1 MNSSKSSDLIGHWPL
16 LGDSKNAAAN
26 SMHANPAGN
35 VSFDADG
42 AVFDGRGA
50 KLVIED
56 AGSCFG
62 RGDFTLS
69 ARIRID
75 AGEAESIGDIA
86 GKFDPAT
93 RTGFNWS
100 VVDHGGVTCA
110 SSNYRNLNFSFDAGT
125 TPQWSNCGRPGNAGL
140 ICALT
145 AHRGEL
151 YAATSEFGETDIGRV
166 FRYAGKQ
173 QWEDTRI
180 PCTANTVCGLASI
193 DGVLYASSGRY
204 DPRNSSLPMLGNLN
218 EQTRIW
224 RLEPDGTWR
233 DCGNPCPTSNDL
245 YNLAIYRGRLYGT
258 PSYSRGLY
266 RLEADGSWTKCAEGY
281 PRFLSLCQWRGH
293 LYGASNKGLRHQGPP
308 PERKITFTL
317 LPDSDGV
324 YRYDDRTDSW
334 TGCGKIPNEDQMYSF
349 AVHRGA
355 LYTGTWPSAKVFRS
369 VSGMGWEDCGRFHP
383 DEKEVMGM
391 CIYNG
396 MMYAGTLPAADV
408 YRYDGDHNWT
418 NVGNVDQTQG
428 VKYRRAWSMAVHDG
442 RLFVGSLPAGN
453 VYAMNVGAVA
463 GDSHQLTT
471 GWHHVAA
478 VREGGAARLY
488 INGQLRGRSEG
499 SAGNLDL
506 TNRAPLTIGL
516 GAHDYFR
523 GKIADLRLHGRALAK
538 DELQSLE

>member
-1 MNSSKSSDLIGHWPL
+1 MNASKSSDLIGHWPL
-16 LGDSKNAAAN
+16 LGNARNAAADGL
-26 SMHANPAGN
+26 HANPQGN
-35 VSFDADG
+35 LAYDADG
-42 AVFDGRGA
+42 ASFDGRGA
-50 KLVIED
+50 RLVIAD
-56 AGSCFG
+56 AKACFG

-69 ARIRID
+69 ARIWID
-75 AGEAESIGDIA
+75 TNEAESIGDIA
-86 GKFDPAT
+86 SKFDPET

-100 VVDHGGVTCA
+100 VADHGGVTSA
-110 SSNYRNLNFSFDAGT
+110 SANYRNLNFSFDAAT
-125 TPQWSNCGRPGNAGL
+125 APRWSDCGRPGNARL

-145 AHRGEL
+145 AHRGDL
-151 YAATSEFGETDIGRV
+151 YAATSEFGDTEVGRV
-166 FRYAGKQ
+166 FRYAGNQK
-173 QWEDTRI
+173 WEDTNL
-180 PCTANTVCGLASI
+180 PCSANTVFGLASL
-193 DGVLYASSGRY
+193 DGVLYAASGRY
-204 DPRNSSLPMLGNLN
+204 DPRNSSLPLVGNLD

-224 RLEPDGTWR
+224 RLEPGGLWQ
-233 DCGNPCPTSNDL
+233 DCGNPHPPSNDL
-245 YNLAIYRGRLYGT
+245 YNLAIYRGRLYGA

-266 RLEADGSWTKCAEGY
+266 RLEHDGRWTRCAEGY

-293 LYGASNKGLRHQGPP
+293 LYGASNRGLRHQGPP

-324 YRYDDRTDSW
+324 YRYDDRTDAW

-349 AVHRGA
+349 VVHRGA
-355 LYTGTWPSAKVFRS
+355 LYTGTWPNAKVFRS
-369 VSGMGWEDCGRFHP
+369 SSGIGWEDCGQFHP

-408 YRYDGDHNWT
+408 YRYDSDHRWT

-453 VYAMNVGAVA
+453 VYAMSVGAVA
-463 GDSHQLTT
+463 SDSHQLTS
-471 GWHHVAA
+471 GWHKVAA
-478 VREGGAARLY
+478 VRQGSMAKVY
-488 INGQLRGRSEG
+488 INGQLRGKSD
-499 SAGNLDL
+499 AYAANLDL

-523 GKIADLRLHGRALAK
+523 GKMADLRLHGRALA
-538 DELQSLE
+538 EGEIQSL

>member
-16 LGDSKNAAAN
+16 LGNTKNAAADAL
-26 SMHANPAGN
+26 HASPQGN
-35 VSFDADG
+35 LTFVADG
-42 AVFDGRGA
+42 AIFDGRDA
-50 KLVIED
+50 KLVIAD
-56 AGSCFG
+56 ATSCFG

-69 ARIRID
+69 ARIWID

-100 VVDHGGVTCA
+100 VADHGGVTSA

-125 TPQWSNCGRPGNAGL
+125 TPKWSDCGRPGNARL

-151 YAATSEFGETDIGRV
+151 YAATSEFGDTEIGRV
-166 FRYAGKQ
+166 FRYAGNQ
-173 QWEDTRI
+173 QWEDTHV
-180 PCTANTVCGLASI
+180 PCTANTVFGLASI
-193 DGVLYASSGRY
+193 DGVLYAASGRY
-204 DPRNSSLPMLGNLN
+204 DPRNSSLPLVGNLN

-224 RLEPDGTWR
+224 RLEPGGTWR

-245 YNLAIYRGRLYGT
+245 YNLAIYRGRLYGA
-258 PSYSRGLY
+258 PSYSRGLH
-266 RLEADGSWTKCAEGY
+266 RLEVDGSWTQCAEGY

-324 YRYDDRTDSW
+324 YRYDDRADSW
-334 TGCGKIPNEDQMYSF
+334 TACGKIPNEDQMYSF

-355 LYTGTWPSAKVFRS
+355 LYTGTWPNCKVFRS
-369 VSGMGWEDCGRFHP
+369 AGGIGWEDCGQFHP

-408 YRYDGDHNWT
+408 YRYDGDHHWT

-463 GDSHQLTT
+463 SDSHQLTT
-471 GWHHVAA
+471 GWHRAAA
-478 VREGGAARLY
+478 VRQGNMAKLY
-488 INGQLRGRSEG
+488 INGQLRGQATA
-499 SAGNLDL
+499 SAANLDL
-506 TNRAPLTIGL
+506 TNRVPLTIGL
-516 GAHDYFR
+516 GAHDHFR
-523 GKIADLRLHGRALAK
+523 GKMADLRLHNRALT
-538 DELQSLE
+538 EGEIHSL